1 VTFPASLTL
10 HTASALDATR
20 KSWSLIL
27 SIIESRF
34 VNFKFCAIVVF
45 NIQCLLDKSEK
56 NIIVSVQFCEF
67 RLVLSNVGGKTEK
80 LLQEIRLD
88 LILFESVFLELCMH
102 WWFIIFI
109 LKFQKRERDG
119 ERHRDEHK

>member
-1 VTFPASLTL
+1 VTLPASLTL

-67 RLVLSNVGGKTEK
+67 GFVLSNAGGKIEK
-80 LLQEIRLD
+80 LLQEIQLD
-88 LILFESVFLELCMH
+88 LI
-102 WWFIIFI
+102 
-109 LKFQKRERDG
+109 
-119 ERHRDEHK
+119 